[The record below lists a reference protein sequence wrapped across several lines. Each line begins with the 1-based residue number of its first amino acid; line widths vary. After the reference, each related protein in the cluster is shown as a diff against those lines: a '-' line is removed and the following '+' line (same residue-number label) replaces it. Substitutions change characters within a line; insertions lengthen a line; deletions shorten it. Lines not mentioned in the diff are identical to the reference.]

1 MCLTRD
7 FTISTKSL
15 QVDIIKK
22 NVFNMPS
29 RVYQKNFSQHQT
41 HFYYTFPSKI
51 MRRKYLKYAKTYED
65 ITKYKD
71 SSTTYFIMD
80 FNFLLT

>member
-1 MCLTRD
+1 
-7 FTISTKSL
+7 
-15 QVDIIKK
+15 
-22 NVFNMPS
+22 
-29 RVYQKNFSQHQT
+29 
-41 HFYYTFPSKI
+41 